1 MKKIKRSVLKKRIW
15 KVISLYIRL
24 KYADD
29 NGYVS
34 CVTCGITKH
43 YKQMQAGHFVPQA
56 QGDACRYIE
65 ENIHPQDY
73 RCNINL
79 GGNGIEY
86 NAFMLDTY
94 GQEKIDELRKLSRT
108 TAKLSLD
115 DLLEIERE
123 YKELLNNLMA
133 HKNI

>member
-1 MKKIKRSVLKKRIW
+1 MW

-34 CVTCGITKH
+34 GVTCGITKH

-86 NAFMLDTY
+86 NAFMLNTY